1 MAFKTDFFTEACSD
15 FKRDFYFL
23 LLSAMQQHNVVFLYG
38 PRHCGKTYAL
48 RQCEHELS
56 AAKYINAKDLNDDHD
71 AMMQLLS
78 DIQYDRLQDKAITY
92 LIDEVTYFN
101 SPETFVSKIY
111 EIFNFT
117 DGDNTHIIITGS
129 QSIALRAWEGKYF
142 CGCCGIVEADFLNYA
157 EWLRYKSLAEPT
169 EQNYIQFLLE
179 ISSFYKFPTLQAYL
193 EGCLNETVHSNYKA
207 YSAIRNNS
215 AEHLTVDTLLDIL
228 FCSLVNIHIGASYT
242 SFVKRAQLESII
254 QNHYAKFCSEDVSAR
269 IAEVISLR
277 YMNIK
282 GIPNNDLRDALV
294 FLYRN
299 GLVGFTWKSTHLT
312 HARIDADLMSNS
324 FPDFSRDDS
333 GKYMNY
339 KNELFSYLGVY
350 IKHPMFFVALLQMI
364 LQDKMTADIPK
375 ALLGD
380 IVECH
385 VRSLLP
391 KDFQYT
397 YHEPV
402 SDREIDYVNESY
414 QLAVEI
420 TVSDKHGTCF
430 ALLPDGY
437 TNILLSKT
445 KYDISQSFRR
455 IPYYVYIKYIAEH
468 NDDPCALNLG

>member
-1 MAFKTDFFTEACSD
+1 
-15 FKRDFYFL
+15 
-23 LLSAMQQHNVVFLYG
+23 
-38 PRHCGKTYAL
+38 
-48 RQCEHELS
+48 
-56 AAKYINAKDLNDDHD
+56 
-71 AMMQLLS
+71 
-78 DIQYDRLQDKAITY
+78 
-92 LIDEVTYFN
+92 
-101 SPETFVSKIY
+101 
-111 EIFNFT
+111 
-117 DGDNTHIIITGS
+117 
-129 QSIALRAWEGKYF
+129 
-142 CGCCGIVEADFLNYA
+142 
-157 EWLRYKSLAEPT
+157 
-169 EQNYIQFLLE
+169 
-179 ISSFYKFPTLQAYL
+179 
-193 EGCLNETVHSNYKA
+193 
-207 YSAIRNNS
+207 
-215 AEHLTVDTLLDIL
+215 
-228 FCSLVNIHIGASYT
+228 
-242 SFVKRAQLESII
+242 
-254 QNHYAKFCSEDVSAR
+254 
-269 IAEVISLR
+269 
-277 YMNIK
+277 
-282 GIPNNDLRDALV
+282 
-294 FLYRN
+294 
-299 GLVGFTWKSTHLT
+299 
-312 HARIDADLMSNS
+312 
-324 FPDFSRDDS
+324 
-333 GKYMNY
+333 MNY